1 MLVEVVISPNDAGQ
15 RAERFLRRY
24 LPQLASGRLQ
34 SLFRRKEVKVS
45 KKAIEQ
51 GYMLVAGDRLQ
62 VFGVRDEEAAS
73 HDEVRAAAG
82 APLGSNTVDGNSEV
96 TSETAHNRRNA
107 RPSYPLPDIV
117 HEDFELLVV
126 NKPAGLAAHPGS
138 GILPG
143 ASLIE
148 RARDYLVAAQTK
160 IDGPALTKKQRLR
173 AEEKKWEA
181 EGEAVDAP
189 LEDLLFAGSREGLEP
204 GWGNELFAPSL
215 VHRLD
220 KDTSGLLLIA
230 KTGGTLREL
239 TAALRDG
246 LIRKRYLALVAGR
259 PEPAAGTIDAA
270 LERDD
275 APSGAKS
282 RVTEDGD
289 GKRSVTH
296 YKTIKVL
303 GKKSGKTEAKS
314 AGKTVGKTSAVA
326 SAVASGLTGEY
337 SLLQV
342 TIDTGRMHQIRAHL
356 AHIGHPI
363 VGDTRYDKPSA
374 ARERLK
380 ELGLKRL
387 FLHAEEL
394 AWNDNGV
401 KKVFKAP
408 LPEEL
413 RAVVGK

>member
-15 RAERFLRRY
+15 RAERYLRRY
-24 LPQLASGRLQ
+24 LPQLSTGRLQ
-34 SLFRRKEVKVS
+34 SLFRRKEIKVG
-45 KKAIEQ
+45 KKPVEQ
-51 GYMLVAGDRLQ
+51 GYLLQAGDTLR

-73 HDEVRAAAG
+73 HDALRASEPDSGASPAAG
-82 APLGSNTVDGNSEV
+82 RAGK
-96 TSETAHNRRNA
+96 TARA
-107 RPSYPLPDIV
+107 SYPPPDIV
-117 HEDFELLVV
+117 YEDFELLVV
-126 NKPAGLAAHPGS
+126 DKAAGVAAHPGS

-148 RARDYLVAAQTK
+148 RARAYLSSDEGREQSK
-160 IDGPALTKKQRLR
+160 RQRTR
-173 AEEKKWEA
+173 AA
-181 EGEAVDAP
+181 EGKPEDAP
-189 LEDLLFAGSREGLEP
+189 LEDLLFSGSREGLEP
-204 GWGNELFAPSL
+204 GWGNELFSPSL
-215 VHRLD
+215 IHRLD

-230 KTGGTLREL
+230 KTGSRLREL
-239 TAALRDG
+239 TAALREG

-259 PEPAAGTIDAA
+259 PATASGTIDAA
-270 LERDD
+270 LDRDD

-282 RVTEDGD
+282 RIVDEGE

-296 YKTIKVL
+296 YKTL
-303 GKKSGKTEAKS
+303 KTLSVRGA
-314 AGKTVGKTSAVA
+314 
-326 SAVASGLTGEY
+326 EY

-394 AWNDNGV
+394 SWVDNGA
-401 KKVFKAP
+401 KRVFKAP
-408 LPEEL
+408 LPDEL
-413 RAVVGK
+413 RAVAGKT